1 MIMACAVVVYG
12 NNFTHYCMGGYFGT
26 LRNGSTDTEYNKY
39 ILVTKSFVNENK
51 CRSVGMEPS
60 KTSWNHA
67 TTISHH
73 TYIHLTHS
81 FEIYSW

>member
-1 MIMACAVVVYG
+1 
-12 NNFTHYCMGGYFGT
+12 MGGYFGT

-51 CRSVGMEPS
+51 RRLVGMEPS
-60 KTSWNHA
+60 KTNQTSWNHA

-73 TYIHLTHS
+73 TYMHLHDTLIRNIQS
-81 FEIYSW
+81 VSQSEEVQAIAMA